1 MNETETG
8 VTKHTF
14 IGVKMVKAEPM
25 TKLDFEEYRGL
36 VRSGPCGQQVPA
48 DEDGYLIC
56 YPDGYESWSPKEVF
70 EAAYFEIDDPT
81 RITDEDVARFMGYPT
96 VRRLDEK
103 TTLVSVKTLTGFVQH
118 EVSSCV
124 DPENYSEEIGRKLG
138 MERIMSKLYPCLGF
152 VLQWAK
158 NGLKPVEK
166 D

>member
-81 RITDEDVARFMGYPT
+81 RITDEDVKRFMGDLQ
-96 VRRLDEK
+96 VRQLDEK
-103 TTLVSVKTLTGFVQH
+103 TTIVSVKTLTGFVQH
-118 EVSSCV
+118 EASSCV
-124 DPENYSEEIGRKLG
+124 DPTNYDAEIGVKIG
-138 MERIMSKLYPCLGF
+138 MERIKNKLWPCLGF

-158 NGLKPVEK
+158 YGLKATEN